1 MSELPVIDIAR
12 LLVGEEDSFAA
23 RAIDAA
29 ATNYG
34 FFYLTGHGIPLA
46 LFDEVEQVA
55 RAFFALPEADK
66 ASIAM
71 VHGGPAWRGWFPL
84 GGELTSDRPDGKE
97 GLYLGEELGPGDPRV
112 AARWPM
118 HGANLW
124 PAALP
129 ELRDVIERW
138 LAAATRAA
146 HALTRGAALA
156 LGLPADTIATRY
168 TQSPT
173 LLFRLFHYP
182 AGWTEGDGVG
192 EHTDYGFLTLLA
204 QDGHGGL
211 EVRIGERWIA
221 APPRQGMLVV
231 NIGDMLDRLTGGR
244 WRSTPHRVINT
255 GEHDRLSWPL
265 FFDPAFDAAIEPLAL
280 PGEGQGRQVRRW
292 DGVDSGA
299 VAGTYGDYL
308 LGKVGNVFPE
318 LAGGAFA
325 KAPR

>member
-1 MSELPVIDIAR
+1 MSDLPVIDIAR
-12 LLVGEEDSFAA
+12 LLAGEEDASAA
-23 RAIDAA
+23 REIDAA

-46 LFDEVEQVA
+46 LFDEVEQLA

-71 VHGGPAWRGWFPL
+71 AHGGPAWRGWFPL
-84 GGELTSDRPDGKE
+84 GGELTSGRPDGKE

-112 AARWPM
+112 AARWPL

-156 LGLPADTIATRY
+156 LGLPADTIAARY

-182 AGWTEGDGVG
+182 AGWIEGDGVG
-192 EHTDYGFLTLLA
+192 EHTDYG
-204 QDGHGGL
+204 
-211 EVRIGERWIA
+211 
-221 APPRQGMLVV
+221 
-231 NIGDMLDRLTGGR
+231 
-244 WRSTPHRVINT
+244 S
-255 GEHDRLSWPL
+255 
-265 FFDPAFDAAIEPLAL
+265 
-280 PGEGQGRQVRRW
+280 
-292 DGVDSGA
+292 
-299 VAGTYGDYL
+299 
-308 LGKVGNVFPE
+308 
-318 LAGGAFA
+318 
-325 KAPR
+325 